1 MTSAS
6 AARQH
11 QIDVDTGMA
20 PNAADLGRVVLLRR
34 PQPSGRPFVRRL
46 ELVGG
51 GTHLSRVQDSP
62 ADLAPRSRRLPIR
75 ALDIVGATVGLALL
89 WPVLLVVWL
98 AIRLTSPGP
107 ALFRQVRVGR
117 DGVPFTCL
125 KFRSMHHDAAERL
138 DLLLEHPSVRS
149 EWSANQKLRFD
160 PRVTS
165 VGRVIRRFDLD
176 ELPQLWNVLR
186 GEMSLVGPR
195 PVLIDEAE
203 RYGNRLSVVLTVKP
217 GMTGL
222 WQVSGRNELSYDQR
236 VEIDTCYVAVQSLG
250 VDLALIARTVW
261 LILTRQNGA
270 L

>member
-6 AARQH
+6 VARQH
-11 QIDVDTGMA
+11 HIDSDIAGA
-20 PNAADLGRVVLLRR
+20 GADLGRVVLLRR
-34 PQPSGRPFVRRL
+34 PQSSGRPFVRRL

-51 GTHLSRVQDSP
+51 GTHLSRVQESP

-75 ALDIVGATVGLALL
+75 ALDVLGATLGLALL
-89 WPVLLVVWL
+89 WPVLLVVWA

-107 ALFRQVRVGR
+107 AVFRQVRVGR

-138 DLLLEHPSVRS
+138 DLLLEHPSVHR

-160 PRVTS
+160 PRVTP
-165 VGRVIRRFDLD
+165 VGRVLRRLDLD

-186 GEMSLVGPR
+186 GQMSLVGPR

-222 WQVSGRNELSYDQR
+222 WQVSGRNDLSYDQR
-236 VEIDTCYVAVQSLG
+236 VEIDTCYVAIQSLG
-250 VDLALIARTVW
+250 VDLALIARTIW